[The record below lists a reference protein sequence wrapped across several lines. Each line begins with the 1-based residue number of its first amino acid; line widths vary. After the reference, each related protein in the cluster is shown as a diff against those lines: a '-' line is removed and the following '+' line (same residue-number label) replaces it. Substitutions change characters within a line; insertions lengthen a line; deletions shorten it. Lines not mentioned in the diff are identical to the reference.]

1 MPSKAPGAVLCSAVQ
16 ATPFLCC
23 CSAQGISLSANVA
36 ELAAYSVMISYNV
49 NLSE

>member
-1 MPSKAPGAVLCSAVQ
+1 M
-16 ATPFLCC
+16 

-49 NLSE
+49 NNSEFLCDLDVHDLPRSNCSAIN